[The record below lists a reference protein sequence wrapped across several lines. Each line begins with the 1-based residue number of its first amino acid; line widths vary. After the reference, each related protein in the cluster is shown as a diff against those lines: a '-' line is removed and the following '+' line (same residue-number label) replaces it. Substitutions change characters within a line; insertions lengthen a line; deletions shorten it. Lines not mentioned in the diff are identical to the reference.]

1 MASQKHQL
9 HFVLVPLM
17 SPGHFI
23 PMIDMAKILA
33 QHGVTVT
40 VVTTPVIASRF
51 NPTINRA
58 IESGLAL
65 RLLPIR
71 FPSVEAGLPE
81 GCETVDTLTS
91 PHLLINF
98 FYAIGMLQQP
108 FEQLFEALQPFP
120 CCIIADKHIG
130 WVGDTGRKFQIPRI
144 IFDGM
149 SCLTLL
155 CSHNLHISK
164 FHENISESEPF
175 ELPDL
180 PDRIELTKAQLSML
194 FTLGTPEWQAF
205 RERVRAAEVESYGV
219 VINSF
224 EELEPRYVEQ
234 FRKVKGDKVWCI
246 GPVSLCNKDNLD
258 KAQRGNKAT
267 IDESQCLKWLNEQ
280 DPGSVVYACLGSI
293 SGLSLRQLIEIGLG
307 LEASQHPFVW
317 VIRGRSEAEKIAK
330 WVEEDGF
337 EERTK
342 GRGLVIQGWAPQVLI
357 LSHRAVGAF
366 LTHCGWNSTLEG
378 VCAGVP
384 MITWPMFSEQFLNE
398 KLVVQVL
405 EIGVSVG
412 VQAVGPLIAEENCG
426 ELVEREVLR
435 EAVGKV
441 MGEGIDREERRRRA
455 RELREM
461 AKRAMEVGGSSY
473 LNMRLLI
480 EDLIK
485 QVNHKDSTPR
495 F

>member
-23 PMIDMAKILA
+23 PMIDMAKLLE

-40 VVTTPVIASRF
+40 VVTNPVIVSRF
-51 NPTINRA
+51 HPTINRA

-65 RLLPIR
+65 WLLPIR
-71 FPSVEAGLPE
+71 FPSVEAGRLE
-81 GCETVDTLTS
+81 GCKTVDTLTS

-98 FYAIGMLQQP
+98 FYAVGMLQQP
-108 FEQLFEALQPFP
+108 FEQLFEALEPFS

-155 CSHNLHISK
+155 CSHNLCISK
-164 FHENISESEPF
+164 FHDNISESEPF

-180 PDRIELTKAQLSML
+180 PDRIELTKAQLSIL
-194 FTLGTPEWQAF
+194 FTLGTPEWKAF
-205 RERVRAAEVESYGV
+205 QERVRAAEVESYGV

-224 EELEPRYVEQ
+224 EELEPRYAEQ

-246 GPVSLCNKDNLD
+246 GPVSLY
-258 KAQRGNKAT
+258 
-267 IDESQCLKWLNEQ
+267 
-280 DPGSVVYACLGSI
+280 PGSVVYACLGSI
-293 SGLSLRQLIEIGLG
+293 SGLSLRELIGIGLG

-317 VIRGRSEAEKIAK
+317 VIRDGSEAEKIEK
-330 WVEEDGF
+330 WVKEDGF

-342 GRGLVIQGWAPQVLI
+342 GRGLVIQGWAPQVL
-357 LSHRAVGAF
+357 
-366 LTHCGWNSTLEG
+366 
-378 VCAGVP
+378 
-384 MITWPMFSEQFLNE
+384 
-398 KLVVQVL
+398 
-405 EIGVSVG
+405 EIGVSIG
-412 VQAVGPLIAEENCG
+412 VQVVGHLITEENCG
-426 ELVEREVLR
+426 ELVEIDVIREVG
-435 EAVGKV
+435 GKV
-441 MGEGIDREERRRRA
+441 MGEGIDRGEKEKG
-455 RELREM
+455 
-461 AKRAMEVGGSSY
+461 KRTRGDGKEGNGSRGSSY